1 MLFFCLIYLA
11 AMSACSPICN
21 RTTVSPCF
29 SWPWQAEYFLIWVD
43 LVFSQDY
50 LEVLHLCLKQHTR
63 DAVPCS
69 GHLIRRV
76 RWKYVLLSV
85 IPVLFV
91 KVLSARFL
99 LHKVTIFLLKL
110 ISWGRGFETM
120 HKACFLNFAY
130 FFQNLCW
137 WLLPAI
143 IISLVFALSWYIPSF
158 LLY

>member
-1 MLFFCLIYLA
+1 
-11 AMSACSPICN
+11 MSACSPICN
-21 RTTVSPCF
+21 HTTVSPCF

-50 LEVLHLCLKQHTR
+50 LEVLHLCLEQHTR

-85 IPVLFV
+85 IPVLLV

-110 ISWGRGFETM
+110 VSWGRRFETM
-120 HKACFLNFAY
+120 HEACFSNFAY
-130 FFQNLCW
+130 CFQNLCW

-143 IISLVFALSWYIPSF
+143 IISLVFALSWSIPSF